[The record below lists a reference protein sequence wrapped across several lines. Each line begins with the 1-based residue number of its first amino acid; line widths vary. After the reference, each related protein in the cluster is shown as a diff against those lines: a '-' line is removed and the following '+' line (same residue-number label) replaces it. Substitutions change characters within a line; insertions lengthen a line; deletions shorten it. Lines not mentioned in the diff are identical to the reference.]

1 MSPLKEAAHR
11 AIDAI
16 PDDASLD
23 QLLEEIVYY
32 SKVEEGLK
40 DIREGR
46 VTDLD
51 EVMAK
56 YGIDE

>member
-1 MSPLKEAAHR
+1 MSPLKEAARR
-11 AIDAI
+11 AIDSM

-23 QLLEEIVYY
+23 DLLEEIVYFA
-32 SKVEEGLK
+32 KVEEGLR

-51 EVMAK
+51 DVMAK
-56 YGIDE
+56 YGIQ